1 MSNDLLQEILNKV
14 NAIEQKVDS
23 TNTVIKSMES
33 QLEEQGLVLRA
44 LEHKIDIIKANQEV
58 IKYDVADIKGEVV
71 SVRTDINAVEYVTG
85 KNMSD
90 IARLK
95 SVK

>member
-1 MSNDLLQEILNKV
+1 MSNDLLQQILSELKEIKESQ
-14 NAIEQKVDS
+14 IEMQ
-23 TNTVIKSMES
+23 TTQKSMQS
-33 QLEEQGLVLRA
+33 QLEEHGLILRA
-44 LEHKIDIIKANQEV
+44 LEHKTDVVKANQEV
-58 IKYDVADIKGEVV
+58 IRYDVAEIKGEVV